1 MIETN
6 TNART
11 RDAYRTAHAERGAAF
26 AGLIKKL
33 FSAR

>member
-1 MIETN
+1 MFETTPN
-6 TNART
+6 TRT

-26 AGLIKKL
+26 AGFIKKL